1 MAPPRL
7 TTKKKDDSKDN
18 SVSYEGDFFQFSP
31 LFISIIIIFLMI
43 FYWVSVDSCVFVR
56 DHLGGER
63 VHNYF
68 SIGAHLL
75 KLIKNNKEQQKSVR
89 DSQ

>member
-7 TTKKKDDSKDN
+7 TTEKKDDSKDN

-63 VHNYF
+63 VHIF